1 MTPLTRCNRSV
12 AHQNSAS
19 CCLPN
24 TPSTSST
31 YLYSPTNTV
40 AVRAFAV
47 AKLSLQW
54 VAKRGTEALLRYDDP
69 KLLRA
74 GVYRALGKA
83 RGGFLG
89 DNDEKANI
97 GRDLASY
104 ELEYS
109 TLQGGVASLPSVV
122 ISLGRI
128 GSREHARNGKVRY
141 IGYIRDP

>member
-1 MTPLTRCNRSV
+1 M
-12 AHQNSAS
+12 
-19 CCLPN
+19 
-24 TPSTSST
+24 
-31 YLYSPTNTV
+31 
-40 AVRAFAV
+40 AVGAFAV

-122 ISLGRI
+122 ISLGSDGCQFKMEKYFEKRPKEELLGALKKPRSEVD
-128 GSREHARNGKVRY
+128 GSCVSFH
-141 IGYIRDP
+141 ITLPLLP

>member
-1 MTPLTRCNRSV
+1 
-12 AHQNSAS
+12 
-19 CCLPN
+19 
-24 TPSTSST
+24 
-31 YLYSPTNTV
+31 V
-40 AVRAFAV
+40 AVGAFAV

-122 ISLGRI
+122 ISLVTTVTTEFVKI
-128 GSREHARNGKVRY
+128 AETERNSEISQIFSDIFFGFFTLTFLS
-141 IGYIRDP
+141 

>member
-1 MTPLTRCNRSV
+1 M
-12 AHQNSAS
+12 
-19 CCLPN
+19 
-24 TPSTSST
+24 
-31 YLYSPTNTV
+31 

-122 ISLGRI
+122 ISLALTTTRSYGNSGRTN
-128 GSREHARNGKVRY
+128 H
-141 IGYIRDP
+141 

>member
-1 MTPLTRCNRSV
+1 M
-12 AHQNSAS
+12 
-19 CCLPN
+19 
-24 TPSTSST
+24 
-31 YLYSPTNTV
+31 
-40 AVRAFAV
+40 
-47 AKLSLQW
+47 AKPSLQW
-54 VAKRGTEALLRYDDP
+54 VAKRAIEALLQYDDP

-122 ISLGRI
+122 ISLAI
-128 GSREHARNGKVRY
+128 KARTFLAITGLQEKYHKRSPT
-141 IGYIRDP
+141 D